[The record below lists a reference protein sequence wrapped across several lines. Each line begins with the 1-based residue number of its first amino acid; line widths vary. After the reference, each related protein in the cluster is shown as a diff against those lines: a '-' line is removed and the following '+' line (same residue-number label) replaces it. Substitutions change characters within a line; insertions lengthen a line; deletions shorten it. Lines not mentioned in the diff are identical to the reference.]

1 MVSEEEIL
9 DFAGAS
15 FRSIW
20 ALELLLKLRSGR
32 DRAWRS
38 SEMIKDLRSS
48 RLVVAEALANLIAA
62 GLAVEEDDGG
72 YRYRCGSAGT
82 EEIVAE
88 LEKLYAVKPTQVMR
102 KIVDSPNSK
111 LQILS
116 DAFRLKE

>member
-72 YRYRCGSAGT
+72 YRYRSGSAGI